1 MNAPP
6 FIINP
11 AITRRSES
19 KRTNSNL
26 ANWEQNA
33 VTEVPMVSHILETSL
48 YVSDLVATKNFYQRI
63 FGFPCLLEDHRMC
76 ALQTPSSGVL
86 LLFKHD
92 ASLHPSHV
100 PGGVI
105 PAHGGSGV
113 LHLCFAIP
121 VAALTAWTNHLE
133 AQGVALESR
142 VRQAFGGISLY
153 FRDPDGH
160 SVEVATPGLW
170 ANY

>member
-1 MNAPP
+1 M
-6 FIINP
+6 
-11 AITRRSES
+11 SEIPGV
-19 KRTNSNL
+19 SN
-26 ANWEQNA
+26 
-33 VTEVPMVSHILETSL
+33 ILETAL
-48 YVSDLVATKNFYQRI
+48 YVSDLVESRKYYQRI
-63 FGFPCLLEDHRMC
+63 FGFACLLEDHRMC
-76 ALQTPSSGVL
+76 ALQVPASGVL
-86 LLFKHD
+86 LLFRHD
-92 ASLHPSHV
+92 GSLQPSQV

-121 VAALTAWTNHLE
+121 LASLEAWTAHLQ
-133 AQGVALESR
+133 AQGVEVESR
-142 VRQAFGGISLY
+142 VRQAYGGISLY

>member
-1 MNAPP
+1 
-6 FIINP
+6 
-11 AITRRSES
+11 
-19 KRTNSNL
+19 
-26 ANWEQNA
+26 
-33 VTEVPMVSHILETSL
+33 
-48 YVSDLVATKNFYQRI
+48 
-63 FGFPCLLEDHRMC
+63 
-76 ALQTPSSGVL
+76 
-86 LLFKHD
+86 
-92 ASLHPSHV
+92 V

-121 VAALTAWTNHLE
+121 LAALAAWTAHLQ
-133 AQGVALESR
+133 AQGVEVESR

>member
-1 MNAPP
+1 M
-6 FIINP
+6 
-11 AITRRSES
+11 SD
-19 KRTNSNL
+19 
-26 ANWEQNA
+26 
-33 VTEVPMVSHILETSL
+33 VPKLSGLLETAL
-48 YVSDLVATKNFYQRI
+48 YVSDLKESRQFYQRI
-63 FGFPCLLEDHRMC
+63 FGFECLLEDHRMC
-76 ALQTPSSGVL
+76 ALQVPGSGVL

-92 ASLHPSHV
+92 GSLQPSQV

-121 VAALTAWTNHLE
+121 VASLEDWTRHLA
-133 AQGVALESR
+133 AQEVVVESR

>member
-1 MNAPP
+1 MSD
-6 FIINP
+6 
-11 AITRRSES
+11 T
-19 KRTNSNL
+19 
-26 ANWEQNA
+26 
-33 VTEVPMVSHILETSL
+33 PMLSHILETSL
-48 YVSDLVATKNFYQRI
+48 YVQDISRSKDFYQRI
-63 FGFPCLLEDHRMC
+63 FGFRCLLADHRMC
-76 ALQTPSSGVL
+76 ALQVPASGVL

-92 ASLHPSHV
+92 GSLAPSRV

-105 PAHGGSGV
+105 PAHGGSGA

-121 VAALTAWTNHLE
+121 LALLDVWIAHL
-133 AQGVALESR
+133 ARHDVPLESQ

-160 SVEVATPGLW
+160 SIEVATPGLW